1 MKLSK
6 NKQLKFIQ
14 YRTYSHHEHDI
25 DDLDGEFLP
34 VLGILVSILAFW
46 TGLIHLVDYLT
57 WNFIPWW
64 AEPFTIAPI
73 IFLIVMKEK
82 YDSLNPAHWWPL
94 FWGYKMSLPDEDRIT
109 IRPIDIDRIMKQHGG
124 RLNVHVVDYTT
135 IKFRRRKDAVIFS
148 LRNA

>member
-46 TGLIHLVDYLT
+46 TGLIHLLDYLT

-94 FWGYKMSLPDEDRIT
+94 FWGYKMSLPDGDRIT

>member
-34 VLGILVSILAFW
+34 VLGILISILAFW
-46 TGLIHLVDYLT
+46 TGLIHLLDYLT